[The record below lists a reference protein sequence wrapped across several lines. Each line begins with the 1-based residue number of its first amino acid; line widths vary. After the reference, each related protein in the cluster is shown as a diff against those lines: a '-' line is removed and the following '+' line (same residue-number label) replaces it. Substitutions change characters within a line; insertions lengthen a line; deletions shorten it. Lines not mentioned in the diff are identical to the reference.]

1 MKTTPLGW
9 RPARSFRARW
19 RKICKQ
25 IACQAVRRDLI
36 SGSLAGTVTDAAAA
50 IGFCRSNPVDLVIMD
65 VVMRCG
71 MDGIDAAR
79 EIKRIRPQIKILII
93 TSMAEAEYLQRARA
107 YGVESFWHKEVQEL
121 PLLDVMRR
129 TVAGESIYPGT
140 MPEVWLGQIVST
152 ELTAREIDV
161 LRELVSGAS
170 NAEIAERLG
179 VSERTVKHYINDLL
193 QKTGF
198 QNRLQL
204 ALQRA
209 RRRAGR
215 ARDSAR

>member
-1 MKTTPLGW
+1 MAYRVL
-9 RPARSFRARW
+9 
-19 RKICKQ
+19 
-25 IACQAVRRDLI
+25 IADDYRMIRQMLELTVAHAEDFV
-36 SGSLAGTVTDAAAA
+36 LAGTVTDAAAA
-50 IGFCRSNPVDLVIMD
+50 IEFCRSNPVDLVIMD
-65 VVMRCG
+65 VVMGSG

-204 ALQRA
+204 ALQA
-209 RRRAGR
+209 RGGGLVVREIPPAE
-215 ARDSAR
+215 DE